1 VTPSACRIELDSRV
15 PAIVINQHATGAVFK
30 FEARWCAHI
39 ERRHEVVGVST
50 ERRRKRN
57 SLLVDEIQGAAD
69 IIYRGDLEQEFT
81 QRGEMGFMSE
91 TKASLRGR
99 AIKFN
104 SGRAWAEDPPSR
116 TRHLITNIRVLDD
129 NGEELRVAS
138 NFHLY
143 RTRLKSEEDSWIGS
157 RIDRLRR
164 DRPGGPGG
172 PETDT
177 FRIAERTVYLEQTVL
192 LSRNLSNFF

>member
-1 VTPSACRIELDSRV
+1 MGEHMSTYDSLQTVLSEISAARVAAMVRQHEIEQFYYEEAALLDAHEYDPWVELFTDDATYFV
-15 PAIVINQHATGAVFK
+15 PIRRTR
-30 FEARWCAHI
+30 AR
-39 ERRHEVVGVST
+39 R
-50 ERRRKRN
+50 
-57 SLLVDEIQGAAD
+57 Q
-69 IIYRGDLEQEFT
+69 LEQEFT